1 MHVKRHS
8 IGWPAFGDGVA
19 IALLLAFSLYYGLLC
34 FYRGWGGDIYVYVAG
49 ISEVYR
55 NFPNLMH
62 EATLQ
67 PADDSIVFT
76 PYLFVVSAIGWA
88 ANITPYNILQYSGL
102 VNVAIFVFSVLYF
115 FSSFLSINS
124 AIRASALFIIICTV
138 VRGSNYNWS
147 SELSLQTLAGI
158 QAYPSFLAWSLAL
171 VSFSFANEYLAKGR
185 VFYLFGI
192 AFIVWFVLLS
202 HNLTGSWI
210 IIILVLQFLLGFY
223 TSWRES
229 ALLIRRPLVGVLA
242 ICCAFVAA
250 LFWPYSSPFST
261 TGMPGIQ
268 ENAPFAGRL
277 LKSFPLLYLLSIP
290 ALVLGTRLVA
300 RLTLFA
306 FAGFFATV
314 AAYLVLRHVS
324 DYFERYVFFA
334 AFFPQVVLAGALASV
349 IDEETYSRIDQ
360 KTRKLAR
367 YVIGGGAVVL
377 VVSAAVLVVTAT
389 KRDFS
394 PLRLE
399 LQARENFEKRLET
412 LTRVIHEGD
421 ILAACPLAIHEGD
434 ILADCPLTHDT
445 LHLFSTTGARF
456 VIASSS
462 YKGRDRSSR
471 VRDVDSLFRLETSP
485 NEVDRI
491 LLSYGITKL
500 LIGDG
505 CLMAKSLQDRVSD
518 QMVAEGCW
526 RVYAVR

>member
-1 MHVKRHS
+1 
-8 IGWPAFGDGVA
+8 
-19 IALLLAFSLYYGLLC
+19 
-34 FYRGWGGDIYVYVAG
+34 
-49 ISEVYR
+49 
-55 NFPNLMH
+55 
-62 EATLQ
+62 
-67 PADDSIVFT
+67 
-76 PYLFVVSAIGWA
+76 
-88 ANITPYNILQYSGL
+88 
-102 VNVAIFVFSVLYF
+102 
-115 FSSFLSINS
+115 
-124 AIRASALFIIICTV
+124 
-138 VRGSNYNWS
+138 
-147 SELSLQTLAGI
+147 
-158 QAYPSFLAWSLAL
+158 
-171 VSFSFANEYLAKGR
+171 
-185 VFYLFGI
+185 
-192 AFIVWFVLLS
+192 
-202 HNLTGSWI
+202 LTGSWI
-210 IIILVLQFLLGFY
+210 IIVLVLQLLLGFY

-229 ALLIRRPLVGVLA
+229 ALQIRRPLVGLLA

-277 LKSFPLLYLLSIP
+277 LMSFPLLYLLSIP
-290 ALVLGTRLVA
+290 AFILGARVVA

-324 DYFERYVFFA
+324 NYFERYVFFA

-349 IDEETYSRIDQ
+349 IDKETYSRFDQ

-367 YVIGGGAVVL
+367 FVIAGGAVVL

-394 PLRLE
+394 PLLLE
-399 LQARENFEKRLET
+399 PRARENFEKRLET
-412 LTRVIHEGD
+412 VTRAIHEGD
-421 ILAACPLAIHEGD
+421 ILAACPLSIHEGD

-445 LHLFSTTGARF
+445 LHVFSTTGARF

-471 VRDVDSLFRLETSP
+471 LRDVDSLFRLETSP

-505 CLMAKSLQDRVSD
+505 CLMAKPLQARISD
-518 QMVAEGCW
+518 QLAAEGCW